1 MDNGQKKCILGVVE
15 GSLKENQEFLEILL
29 KTKEPPFYYGEVY

>member
-1 MDNGQKKCILGVVE
+1 MGKKNVFQGYVE